1 MHRHRHRPRRRE
13 RHPELFPA
21 AAQPPMPHA
30 VPGWDGLPE
39 QARRAVTTLMTRL
52 LVAHAGGTALKAK
65 DGADER

>member
-13 RHPELFPA
+13 RQPELFP

-30 VPGWDGLPE
+30 VPGWDRLPE

-52 LVAHAGGTALKAK
+52 LVAHAGGTAPKAK

>member
-13 RHPELFPA
+13 RQPGLFP

-30 VPGWDGLPE
+30 APGRDRLPE
-39 QARRAVTTLMTRL
+39 QAGRAVTTLMTRL
-52 LVAHAGGTALKAK
+52 LVAHAGGTAPKAG

>member
-1 MHRHRHRPRRRE
+1 MQCRSHRPRSWE
-13 RHPELFPA
+13 RQPDLFPA
-21 AAQPPMPHA
+21 RQLPMPHA

-52 LVAHAGGTALKAK
+52 LVAHAGGTAPKAG

>member
-13 RHPELFPA
+13 RQPELFA

-30 VPGWDGLPE
+30 VPGWDRLPE
-39 QARRAVTTLMTRL
+39 QARRAVTALMARL
-52 LVAHAGGTALKAK
+52 LVAHAGGTAPKAR